1 MILHNLNVSTKL
13 TSRYQVVVGKNAN
26 GKEDKALRRKS
37 GRAPFSLPPAKRCFL
52 ATTNRWSSSFAKKV
66 GDQTNVNN
74 TALALVNHH
83 QPSTSSASSAFQ
95 QQTRIKVLKS
105 VKSNKASKSS
115 RNRSRRTAAQKRR
128 QNETSFANEQQGD
141 ANNGNYTYVTPWW
154 EV

>member
-26 GKEDKALRRKS
+26 GKEDKSAATRKS
-37 GRAPFSLPPAKRCFL
+37 GRAPFSLPPAKKN
-52 ATTNRWSSSFAKKV
+52 ASSQQQTAGLRRSPRKLG

-105 VKSNKASKSS
+105 VKSNKTRGRAEAAFAENESCSKAASK
-115 RNRSRRTAAQKRR
+115 RDV
-128 QNETSFANEQQGD
+128 SFANEQQRRC
-141 ANNGNYTYVTPWW
+141 
-154 EV
+154 E